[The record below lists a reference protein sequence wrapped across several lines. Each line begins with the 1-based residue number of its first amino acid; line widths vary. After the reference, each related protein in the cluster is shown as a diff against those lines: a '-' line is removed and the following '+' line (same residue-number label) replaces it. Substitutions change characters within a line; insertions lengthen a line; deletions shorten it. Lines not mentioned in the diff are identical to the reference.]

1 MRKSNRSLLLVFCL
15 SIIFFIPFTVKAAV
29 KGQCSNCHTMHN
41 SQDASAVVRGGSG
54 VGWDGTGQLTGGS
67 LSSTPNSYLLVTS
80 CVGCHSSTT
89 ANTIVTIGA
98 NNIPIVYTMVAPT
111 RPLAGGNFYWVAQG
125 DDTKGHNVYGI
136 AGADSNLST
145 APGRNILGCA
155 NSCHDTLADPPGSN
169 NYQRGGCQG
178 CHVYTAHHDDT
189 KPWYRFLKGHGQPPF
204 QNGSINYSDYVTG
217 VEDSDWEYT
226 TDPST
231 GDHNYYHGTTAQYS
245 EGNGLGNYQTITA
258 FCQGCHG
265 VFHGTPDVPSP
276 GDGMGT
282 SSPWIRH
289 PTDIALPTTGEYA
302 GYDPTGAGYS
312 TEAPV
317 AWIDPANPTRAEAIV
332 MCLSCH
338 RPHGSDQPDM
348 LRWDYTTMIAGGG
361 GSGGC
366 FTCHTTK
373 N

>member
-1 MRKSNRSLLLVFCL
+1 MRERGSILILFLVFVL
-15 SIIFFIPFTVKAAV
+15 TLYISSSLEAAV

-41 SQDASAVVRGGSG
+41 SQDASAVVRGGTG
-54 VGWDGTGQLTGGS
+54 VGWDGSGKLTGGS
-67 LSSTPNSYLLVTS
+67 ISSTPNNYLLVTN

-89 ANTIVTIGA
+89 ASTIVTIGA
-98 NNIPIVYTMVAPT
+98 NNIPIVYNMVAPT
-111 RPLAGGNFYWVAQG
+111 TPLAGGNFYWVANSG
-125 DDTKGHNVYGI
+125 DAYGHNVYGI
-136 AGADSNLST
+136 VGADSKLST
-145 APGRNILGCA
+145 APGRNIYGCV
-155 NSCHDTLADPPGSN
+155 NSCHDTLADPPNSN

-178 CHVYTAHHDDT
+178 CHVSTSHHNDSRA
-189 KPWYRFLKGHGQPPF
+189 WYRFLKGHGQPPF
-204 QNGSINYSDYVTG
+204 GGNELTYGDYVTG

-226 TDPST
+226 TNPST

-245 EGNGLGNYQTITA
+245 EGNGLANYKTITA

-265 VFHGTPDVPSP
+265 VFHGTPDDPNA
-276 GDGMGT
+276 GDGMGS

-289 PTDIALPTTGEYA
+289 PTDIALPTTGEYSA
-302 GYDPTGAGYS
+302 YDPTGAGYS

-317 AWIDPANPTRAEAIV
+317 AWVDPTSPTRSEAIV

-348 LRWDYTTMIAGGG
+348 LRWDYTQMVV
-361 GSGGC
+361 GSGNTGGC
-366 FTCHTTK
+366 FTCHSTK